1 MVRCTVGI
9 KGACQMMSKDS
20 YEELCLSSEV
30 YEVPPMD
37 TPIKLFCD
45 IDIYDKEFGFDDAIH
60 GVDRVTEIAIEK
72 VKGVVRELG
81 FKGTLAYTVCDSS
94 SPNFKCSKTGQQ
106 RWKIS
111 RHIIFENVLATKPIQ
126 SIIFKKLNQD
136 LESENDWKGYF
147 PANAK
152 FFDASV
158 YKVEKFRAV
167 HASKEGENRPLTIV
181 QGTFEGSVL
190 SEFFPQDYH
199 VIDENHELFLDMKV
213 QIVQPTQN
221 VTDDCVINEF
231 LVTQY
236 IEKGLLDKYANHYE
250 DWFKIFATICSM
262 FEEETA
268 WRLGDAFSKRAI
280 SYDECGNRKMFYN
293 LLGNDKGFGIQH
305 IRTHA
310 KNTDKKVYAE
320 IEVEKKQLVA
330 KQKEEQK
337 RLKMEAIKQK
347 HQEKQLAKQVEKEEK
362 QSEKQRLELEVL
374 RDQLSDIS
382 VTTCETSSEMDSLID
397 ITLQTNNATDYDI
410 AKAFCSFVDV
420 YYSFHAKCWYIF
432 DKKWSSDLSGS
443 IVLNILSEGFH
454 QLFANRLL
462 ELFDDIEE
470 SNENSEQHEKL
481 RKKIQKLSKTCEKLK
496 KTTDKLHIVT
506 EIKAIAHDETIRTKM
521 NKQQYLLPLKDCVLD
536 LKTLELIE
544 MTKDH
549 IFDYECGADYIDLN
563 QEQEEYVRNYFMQL
577 FCNNEQTMQ
586 CFLDIIKT
594 NFAGLVTRYIYFWV
608 GTGRNGKSLLL
619 KIIQKILNKGMDII
633 SKDVVLTKKSNS
645 HLSTE
650 FEKLDKIRIG
660 FITEL
665 NDTDVLNIDNIKA
678 ITGGDLIDV
687 RGICKTN
694 ESIRPTINI
703 HSATNELPTF
713 KGQEAIGDRLVIIPF
728 NNKFE
733 VDINFE
739 DEIMSRLDW
748 IFSFI
753 VKYGNIMDKFE
764 LSEEMQ
770 TAKKDYKE
778 DNNSDNLREFIESK
792 CEEGKTLT
800 GDFMI
805 AYQDWLKK
813 MKRWEKTMTTNTF
826 SRRMKKLGYE
836 NVATNGKRFF
846 MLNIIF

>member
-1 MVRCTVGI
+1 MVRYTLGLSGEI
-9 KGACQMMSKDS
+9 ANINDDKYQ
-20 YEELCLSSEV
+20 ELCESANV
-30 YEVPPMD
+30 YEVTSMD
-37 TPIKLFCD
+37 TPMKLFCD
-45 IDIYDKEFGFDDAIH
+45 IDIYDAEESYEDTIT
-60 GVDRVTEIAIEK
+60 GVDIITDLAITQ
-72 VKGVVRELG
+72 VKELLEHFG
-81 FKGTLAYTVCDSS
+81 IDAKWCICDSS
-94 SPNFKCSKTGQQ
+94 SPSFTCWKTKKQK
-106 RWKIS
+106 WKVS
-111 RHIIFENVLATKPIQ
+111 RHIIFHNVLATKRQ
-126 SIIFKKLNQD
+126 QGIIFKFLNQ
-136 LESENDWKGYF
+136 EIFGNSHEWKDYF
-147 PANAK
+147 PKNSK
-152 FFDASV
+152 QFFDVSV
-158 YKVEKFRAV
+158 YGIEKFRAV
-167 HASKEGENRPLTIV
+167 HASKPDENRPIV
-181 QGTFEGSVL
+181 IKEGTFENSVL
-190 SEFFPQDYH
+190 STFFDDCNT
-199 VIDENHELFLDMKV
+199 IDENHSIFLKMKSALGEKTV
-213 QIVQPTQN
+213 PIST
-221 VTDDCVINEF
+221 TKGDDDINEF
-231 LVTQY
+231 LITQY
-236 IEKGLLDKYANHYE
+236 IEKGLLSKYAREYHE
-250 DWFKIFATICSM
+250 WFKIVATICNM
-262 FEEETA
+262 FNEETA
-268 WRLGDAFSKRAI
+268 WKLVDAFSRLAPN
-280 SYDECGNRKMFYN
+280 YDECGNLKLFYK
-293 LLGNDKGFGIQH
+293 LLGNDKDFGIQH
-305 IRTHA
+305 IRSHA
-310 KNTDKKVYAE
+310 MKVDKAVYAE
-320 IEVEKKQLVA
+320 IEVEKKQLIA
-330 KQKEEQK
+330 KKKEEEK
-337 RLKMEAIKQK
+337 RIRMEKIKQ
-347 HQEKQLAKQVEKEEK
+347 KQLAKQVEKEEK
-362 QSEKQRLELEVL
+362 QRLELEVL
-374 RDQLSDIS
+374 REQLSDIS

-397 ITLQTNNATDYDI
+397 VLMQTNNATDYDL
-410 AKAFCSFVDV
+410 AKLFCKFVDV

-432 DKKWSSDLSGS
+432 DNKWRSDLSNS
-443 IVLNILSEGFH
+443 IVSNIISEDFH
-454 QLFANRLL
+454 QLFANQML
-462 ELFDDIEE
+462 ELFDEIEE
-470 SNENSEQHEKL
+470 SNENQEQHEKL
-481 RKKIQKLSKTCEKLK
+481 RKRLQKLGKTCERIK
-496 KTTDKLHIVT
+496 KTIDKSHIMT

-521 NKQQYLLPLKDCVLD
+521 NRQQYLLPLKDCILD

-549 IFDYECGADYIDLN
+549 LFDYECGANYIDLN
-563 QEQEEYVRNYFMQL
+563 QEQEEYVRKYFMQL

-619 KIIQKILNKGMDII
+619 KIIQKILDKGMDII

-753 VKYGNIMDKFE
+753 VKHGKIMDKFE

-770 TAKKDYKE
+770 VAKNNYKE

-792 CEEGKTLT
+792 CEEGKTLN

-836 NVATNGKRFF
+836 NVSTHGKRYF
-846 MLNIIF
+846 MLNITF